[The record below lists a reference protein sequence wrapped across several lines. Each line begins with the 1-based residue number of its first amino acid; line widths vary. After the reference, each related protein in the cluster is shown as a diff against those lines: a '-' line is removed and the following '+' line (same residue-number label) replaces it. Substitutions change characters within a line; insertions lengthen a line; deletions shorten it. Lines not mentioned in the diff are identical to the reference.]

1 MHIGNMAILISL
13 VAKRGDATRKAV
25 TVVPSSPFLSILVC
39 PRKQIFWALHCNL
52 LAADTDKYQ
61 GGYQELDIESRT
73 DNQSGC
79 RFRPPSG
86 PRTRRPFSPHES
98 PSGSGRTGRTDE
110 PKRCHLLSLP
120 SFCSITFRSQSPL
133 RPTTRHRTDGGG
145 DAQQRRWRQGS
156 SARLRSEISRST
168 GHDTRRPTSRRGLP
182 RSRVRTGKIAN
193 WWSVLFRFGGTERF
207 SASSFPCET
216 LMSEKSSGGPF
227 PNITDSCRL
236 KEGKLCHAGER
247 AAAHPGLNRRRP
259 TPSDVPARP
268 SAGADSDCNCPINP
282 PAAKDPRPWIL
293 AHRHQRHTVPQVPP
307 PPQKVLHGVDTPFCG
322 GPQGPPWQYPATP
335 PSRPL

>member
-25 TVVPSSPFLSILVC
+25 TVVPSSPFLSIVVF

-120 SFCSITFRSQSPL
+120 CFCSITFRSQSPL
-133 RPTTRHRTDGGG
+133 RPTTRHRTDGG
-145 DAQQRRWRQGS
+145 DAQQRRWRQDS

-168 GHDTRRPTSRRGLP
+168 GHAHGGRHLGGACPGLVFAPGRLRTGGLCCSDLGTRRDFRHLP
-182 RSRVRTGKIAN
+182 S
-193 WWSVLFRFGGTERF
+193 
-207 SASSFPCET
+207 
-216 LMSEKSSGGPF
+216 
-227 PNITDSCRL
+227 
-236 KEGKLCHAGER
+236 HAE
-247 AAAHPGLNRRRP
+247 H
-259 TPSDVPARP
+259 
-268 SAGADSDCNCPINP
+268 
-282 PAAKDPRPWIL
+282 
-293 AHRHQRHTVPQVPP
+293 
-307 PPQKVLHGVDTPFCG
+307 
-322 GPQGPPWQYPATP
+322 
-335 PSRPL
+335 